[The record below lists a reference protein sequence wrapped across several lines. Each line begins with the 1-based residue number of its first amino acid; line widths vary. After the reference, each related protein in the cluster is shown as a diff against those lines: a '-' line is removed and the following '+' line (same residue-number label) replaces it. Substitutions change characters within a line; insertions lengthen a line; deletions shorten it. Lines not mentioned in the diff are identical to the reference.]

1 MRRTIDRLRLIQ
13 IDSVNVLVR
22 AHYMPFFSRL
32 GPYRRE
38 MLDELA
44 YRDRYVFEQ
53 WAHEACFIPLADYS
67 LLRHRMDRGRRWHS
81 RHLTAEDRRAW
92 LWESWRFVKQI
103 FPLLVIGVFAVGMI
117 RARKSRATAPALITA
132 FAGAVYFFLY
142 WMIAQQ

>member
-44 YRDRYVFEQ
+44 YRFH
-53 WAHEACFIPLADYS
+53 AFA
-67 LLRHRMDRGRRWHS
+67 
-81 RHLTAEDRRAW
+81 
-92 LWESWRFVKQI
+92 
-103 FPLLVIGVFAVGMI
+103 FPLWTFTIA
-117 RARKSRATAPALITA
+117 
-132 FAGAVYFFLY
+132 AGAVWAEYAWGRFWGWDPKETWSLVTWVIYAGFFGWTALAAVVIWDRY
-142 WMIAQQ
+142 RRVQVTK